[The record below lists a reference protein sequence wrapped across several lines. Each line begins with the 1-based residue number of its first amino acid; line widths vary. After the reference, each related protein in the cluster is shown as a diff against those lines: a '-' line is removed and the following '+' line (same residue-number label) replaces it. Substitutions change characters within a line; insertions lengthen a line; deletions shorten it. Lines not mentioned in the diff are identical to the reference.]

1 MIGKSRGSA
10 VIEVLISLGLAAIL
24 ITVIGNLIS
33 AVRRMETAQDFRQ
46 RALTHTQE
54 TLEMITS
61 LQNDLFAC
69 VSPTIGPGTCNGSD
83 GQTCALAIAY
93 NSCWTNN
100 PYGHTTPVAYYHL
113 AGGQLVDGPET
124 VPSDTAFTRS
134 IAIENLDGDANR
146 KKITVE
152 VLWQERGDDK
162 SFQLATVLTG
172 WSNVTP

>member
-61 LQNDLFAC
+61 LQNDLFA
-69 VSPTIGPGTCNGSD
+69 
-83 GQTCALAIAY
+83 
-93 NSCWTNN
+93 
-100 PYGHTTPVAYYHL
+100 
-113 AGGQLVDGPET
+113 
-124 VPSDTAFTRS
+124 
-134 IAIENLDGDANR
+134 
-146 KKITVE
+146 
-152 VLWQERGDDK
+152 
-162 SFQLATVLTG
+162 
-172 WSNVTP
+172 